1 MKTRR
6 ATSGKPKRN
15 QPATARRARNKK
27 FQADLAPAEDRAL
40 RALKNDLEL
49 KSNTDFLADA
59 VALFRWAVSER
70 RLGHRIVSE
79 TLGGERKVLVFPRLE
94 RVAPDTNVPK
104 IEIAWT
110 EHELASLA
118 QLVSAAELQPPTDA
132 LIRAM
137 RD

>member
-1 MKTRR
+1 MAVK
-6 ATSGKPKRN
+6 SKRN

-40 RALKNDLEL
+40 RTLKEDLQL
-49 KSNTDFLADA
+49 HSNTDFLADA

-70 RLGHRIVSE
+70 RLGHRIISE
-79 TLGGERKVLVFPRLE
+79 TLSGERKVLVFPRLE
-94 RVAPDTNVPK
+94 RVAPETNLQK

-110 EHELASLA
+110 ESELASLA
-118 QLVSAAELQPPTDA
+118 ELVSSADPQPPTKA
-132 LIRAM
+132 LIRAV